1 MTNSKFGDKMVY
13 VERSLVMVL
22 KIRNSETVYVV
33 HGIDISE
40 LQSQIDFFLEY
51 YGRIENL
58 IVLSEDDW
66 FILIIL

>member
-1 MTNSKFGDKMVY
+1 MVY

-58 IVLSEDDW
+58 IVLSEDD
-66 FILIIL
+66 

>member
-1 MTNSKFGDKMVY
+1 
-13 VERSLVMVL
+13 MVL

-58 IVLSEDDW
+58 IVLSEDD
-66 FILIIL
+66 